1 MIVGGGLAAAR
12 AAETLRKDGFDG
24 RVVIVGDE
32 QVRPY
37 ERPPLSKEY
46 LTGKK
51 GLEKV
56 FVHDESWYD
65 DNDVELLLGVTVTDL
80 DLADRAVD
88 FADGGRL
95 PFDKLLLATG
105 ASPRRL
111 TLPGA
116 DLGGVLYLRRIAD
129 ADAIAEVIRGAGRLV
144 VIGAGWIGLEVAAA
158 AAGTADVTVIEPQ
171 PVPLLG
177 ALGPEMGEVF
187 AAAHRTHGVD
197 LRLGTSVAQLRGAAG
212 HIAAVVTAGGA
223 EIPADA
229 VIVGIG
235 ALPNTELALRAG
247 LSVSGGVVVDDAMR
261 TEHPEVFAVGDVAS
275 AYNPLLGKR
284 IRVEHWANARN
295 AAQFAARAM
304 LGQDVSY
311 DRMPYFYTDQYD
323 LGMEYTGYVEPG
335 GYDSVVTRGDVEG
348 HRFVA
353 YWLLEGRVQAAMHV
367 NEWDSMKELRALA
380 KDRAPLPRTLPNG

>member
-12 AAETLRKDGFDG
+12 AAETLRKEGFGG
-24 RVVIVGDE
+24 RVVIAGDE

-37 ERPPLSKEY
+37 ERPPLSKDY

-65 DNDVELLLGVTVTDL
+65 DNDVELLLGVTATDL
-80 DLADRAVD
+80 DLADRAVRL
-88 FADGGRL
+88 ADGGRVS
-95 PFDKLLLATG
+95 FDKLLLATG

-111 TLPGA
+111 TVPGA
-116 DLGGVLYLRRIAD
+116 ELDGVHYLRRIAD

-177 ALGPEMGEVF
+177 ALGLEMGEVF
-187 AAAHRTHGVD
+187 AAAHRAHGVD

-247 LSVSGGVVVDDAMR
+247 LPVSGGVVVDDAMR
-261 TEHPEVFAVGDVAS
+261 TEHPDVFAVGDVAS

-353 YWLLEGRVQAAMHV
+353 YWLLDGRVQAAMHV
-367 NEWDSMKELRALA
+367 NEWDSMKELRALV
-380 KDRAPLPRTLPNG
+380 RSREPLPNG